1 MSVRDQHEVGTGAL
15 PLRDESARTVPEGG
29 LRAPNP
35 GAGPGARHLYVHLPF
50 CAHRCGYCD
59 FVTVTGH
66 DGEHGGYVDALLAEL
81 ELERSLLADEVE
93 TVFLGGGTP
102 TFTEPAA
109 LARLLTA
116 LPAASESTVE
126 ANPETVTP
134 ELAALLREHGVN
146 RVSLGAQS
154 FQPHLLE
161 VLERRARPEDV
172 RAAVHTLR
180 AAGFDNVSL
189 DLIYGIPGQSTDD
202 LERDLAEALALTPEH
217 VSAYELEAKPGTRF
231 THAHGDELERQAE
244 AMEDYFERVVETLTL
259 AGYRWYET
267 ANFCRVAPW
276 RDLRARHNL
285 GYWLG
290 RDYVGIGVGAVSTVG
305 GRRWRNAPSLPR
317 YLASLRRGERPQ
329 RELEEL
335 EPETAAR
342 ERVMLGLRLDEPL
355 RLAGLHDAVDAEAL
369 ARLERHGLLAAT
381 DETLTLTRRGRF
393 LGGGVTA
400 ELLTAAG

>member
-1 MSVRDQHEVGTGAL
+1 MSAASRQRTVTSASHARDGLT
-15 PLRDESARTVPEGG
+15 RTVPEGG
-29 LRAPNP
+29 SSAPIP

-66 DGEHGGYVDALLAEL
+66 DGDHGRYVEALLGEL
-81 ELERSLLADEVE
+81 ALERHLLADDVE

-109 LARLLTA
+109 LSRLLAA
-116 LPAASESTVE
+116 LPRAEETTVE

-134 ELAALLREHGVN
+134 DLAALLREHGVN

-161 VLERRARPEDV
+161 TLERRARPDDV
-172 RAAVHTLR
+172 RAGVRTLR
-180 AAGFDNVSL
+180 DAGFDNVSL
-189 DLIYGIPGQSTDD
+189 DLIYGIPGQSSDD
-202 LERDLAEALALTPEH
+202 LERDLAEAIALAPEH
-217 VSAYELEAKPGTRF
+217 LSAYELEAKPGTRF
-231 THAHGDELERQAE
+231 THTHGEELERQAE
-244 AMEDYFERVVETLTL
+244 AMEDYFERVVEQLAA

-267 ANFCRVAPW
+267 ANFCRVEAG

-290 RDYVGIGVGAVSTVG
+290 RDYLGVGVGAVSTVAG
-305 GRRWRNAPSLPR
+305 MRWRNAPSLPR
-317 YLASLRRGERPQ
+317 YLVALGRGERPH

-335 EPETAAR
+335 EPQTQAR
-342 ERVMLGLRLDEPL
+342 ERVLLGLRLDDPL
-355 RLAGLHDAVDAEAL
+355 PLAGLGAAVDRDAL
-369 ARLERHGLLAAT
+369 ARLQHHGLIEHSGDTLA
-381 DETLTLTRRGRF
+381 LTRRGRF

-400 ELLTAAG
+400 ELLAES

>member
-1 MSVRDQHEVGTGAL
+1 MT
-15 PLRDESARTVPEGG
+15 
-29 LRAPNP
+29 
-35 GAGPGARHLYVHLPF
+35 ARHLYVHLPF

-66 DGEHGGYVDALLAEL
+66 DGEHRTYVDALLTEL
-81 ELERSLLADEVE
+81 ELEGPLLADEVE

-109 LARLLTA
+109 LARLLAA
-116 LPAASESTVE
+116 LPDAAEKTVE

-134 ELAALLREHGVN
+134 ELAVLLRENGVD
-146 RVSLGAQS
+146 RVSLGAQT
-154 FQPHLLE
+154 FQPQLLE
-161 VLERRARPEDV
+161 VLERRAQPDDV
-172 RAAVHTLR
+172 RAAVGILR
-180 AAGFDNVSL
+180 DAGFDNISL
-189 DLIYGIPGQSTDD
+189 DLIYGIPGQSVLD
-202 LERDLAEALALTPEH
+202 LERDLAEAIALAPEH

-244 AMEDYFERVVETLTL
+244 AMEDYFERVVETLAG

-267 ANFCRVAPW
+267 ANFCRTELG

-290 RDYVGIGVGAVSTVG
+290 RDYVGLGVGAVSTVG
-305 GRRWRNAPSLPR
+305 GRRWRNTAGLLR
-317 YLASLRRGERPQ
+317 YLAALGRGERPE
-329 RELEEL
+329 REVEEL

-355 RLAGLHDAVDAEAL
+355 RLAGLHDAVDRDAL
-369 ARLERHGLLAAT
+369 ARLERHGLVAAT
-381 DETLTLTRRGRF
+381 GDTLELTRRGRF

-400 ELLTAAG
+400 ELLMAER